1 MNVEGKNWVM
11 KDCLSIVIICRNVR
25 WMSDSFEI
33 QIKLGTL
40 ELALSLELSVSF
52 QSAFCLLAQ
61 RIVSLSSFFRSKAN
75 TISRLKNI
83 CCHYTAFCMC
93 CLLLVFFCWFDELT
107 NDCWLPDLWLFF
119 PSLLSSRLISSHWI
133 DIGKTLFFL
142 FVVDCLN
149 DDCLFI
155 MRWMLTFSCFLKL
168 KIDKLCDQMMRLVS
182 FSFSSPVYCISTHWY
197 SI

>member
-93 CLLLVFFCWFDELT
+93 CLLLVFFLLIWWANE
-107 NDCWLPDLWLFF
+107 WLLAAGFVTFF
-119 PSLLSSRLISSHWI
+119 SFSPLLSSHLISLNWHRQNSFFFVRRW
-133 DIGKTLFFL
+133 LFE
-142 FVVDCLN
+142 
-149 DDCLFI
+149 
-155 MRWMLTFSCFLKL
+155 R
-168 KIDKLCDQMMRLVS
+168 RLS
-182 FSFSSPVYCISTHWY
+182 VYNEMNADFFMFFEVKNR
-197 SI
+197 

>member
-75 TISRLKNI
+75 TISRLKK
-83 CCHYTAFCMC
+83 Y
-93 CLLLVFFCWFDELT
+93 LLSLYSFLYVLLASRFFCWFDELT

-119 PSLLSSRLISSHWI
+119 LLSSPLVSSHLTELTSA
-133 DIGKTLFFL
+133 KLFFFCSSL
-142 FVVDCLN
+142 IVWTTTVCL
-149 DDCLFI
+149 
-155 MRWMLTFSCFLKL
+155 
-168 KIDKLCDQMMRLVS
+168 
-182 FSFSSPVYCISTHWY
+182 
-197 SI
+197 